1 MLYFSHCPTQGSA
14 VVFIEL
20 FDWIFTFLAEL
31 LTARSPFITTVKSV
45 RASFSTVT
53 AISQNGVSKFRPPS
67 TRLY

>member
-45 RASFSTVT
+45 RASFSTV
-53 AISQNGVSKFRPPS
+53 SQNGVSKFRPPS